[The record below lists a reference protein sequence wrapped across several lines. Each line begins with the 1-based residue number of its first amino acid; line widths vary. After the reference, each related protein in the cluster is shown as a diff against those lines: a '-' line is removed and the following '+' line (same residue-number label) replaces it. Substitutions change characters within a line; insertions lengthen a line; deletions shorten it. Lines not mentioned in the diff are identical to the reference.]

1 MKKSRKPQAK
11 TRKVTAAQSNT
22 PMAGATTDSGGIS
35 RRGLFSRFGKYG
47 VAVIALGAGGAYF
60 FSDVKET
67 MAEEDL
73 SRIGGGIPTVVQVH
87 DPSCPTCRALQK
99 EARAA
104 MESFGDAELQ
114 YLVANLSTREG
125 KSFAGQHGVGKITLI
140 IFDRRGQRQEILSG
154 PNTREQLQRI
164 FATHARRPAT
174 PAPAPAVKAEPP
186 TS

>member
-1 MKKSRKPQAK
+1 
-11 TRKVTAAQSNT
+11 
-22 PMAGATTDSGGIS
+22 
-35 RRGLFSRFGKYG
+35 
-47 VAVIALGAGGAYF
+47 
-60 FSDVKET
+60 

-73 SRIGGGIPTVVQVH
+73 SRIGRGVPTVVQVH

-104 MESFGDAELQ
+104 MVGFGDGELQ

-125 KSFAGQHGVGKITLI
+125 QSFAGQHGVGKITLL
-140 IFDRRGQRQEILSG
+140 IFDRRGQRQKILSG

-164 FATHARRPAT
+164 FAAHARGRTT
-174 PAPAPAVKAEPP
+174 PSTPKAPEVKAEPP